1 MKYSIKTLLLCGL
14 LNYGAVC
21 SSGIFAENTTH
32 VQAIP
37 YWKDIQT
44 VSVNRE
50 LPRSSF
56 MTYPDRETALSFR
69 YEKSPYYQLLNG
81 VWKFYFVD
89 SYKDLPDNITDPSVS
104 TESWH
109 DIQVPG
115 NWERQGFGVAIYTN
129 HGYEF
134 KARNP
139 QPPLL
144 PEENPV
150 GVYRRDIEIPADW
163 DGRDIY
169 LHIGGAKSGTYVYLN
184 GWEVGYN
191 EDSKN
196 PAEFQIN
203 KYLKPGKNV
212 LTLKI
217 YRWSTGSY
225 LECQDFWRVS
235 GIERDVYLWSQ
246 PKEAIQD
253 FRVVSTLDDTYKNG
267 IFRLAID
274 LKNHDVQARNLSV
287 SYELLD
293 RAGKEVASEASAIW
307 VSPDR
312 YATVSFEA
320 TLPDVKAWSAEIP
333 NLYTMLM
340 TVKAGDKVL
349 EVVPFHVGFRR
360 IEMAESDRIAG
371 NGKPYPVLLFNGKPI
386 KFKGVNI
393 HEHNPVTG
401 HYVTEDIM
409 RKDFELMKKNNL
421 NAVRLAHYPQD
432 RRFYELCDEYGLYV
446 YDEAN
451 IESHGMYYNL
461 RKGGTLGNNP
471 EWLKP
476 HLYRTANMYERNKN
490 YPCVTIWSLG
500 NEAGNGYNFYQTYLY
515 IKDKEKNG
523 MNRPVNYERA
533 LWEWNT
539 DMYVPQYPD
548 ADWFEE
554 IGKAGSDRPV
564 VPSEYA
570 HAMGNSTGAL
580 WDQWKSIYLYPN
592 LQGGFIW
599 DWVDQGFLEKDEDG
613 TPYYAYGGDY
623 GVNAPSDG
631 NFMCNGLVNPDRTPH
646 PAMAEVKYVHQ
657 NVSITAKD
665 LANGKFE
672 IFNRFYFKNLKEYM
686 ISYEVKANDKI
697 IRGGKVSLDIA
708 PQTSKEFEVKVA
720 GLKPKAGVEYF
731 VNFFVTSTRDDGL
744 VPAGHDI
751 AQEQFRLPVEPL
763 DTKWKTTGPKL
774 NVSDSEDEL
783 VASSS
788 DVRFVFNKKSG
799 RVTSYRV
806 DDVEYFAEGFGIQPN
821 FWRGPTDNDY
831 GNGQPKREQVWKQSS
846 RNFQVS
852 DATIRL
858 ENGNAVLN
866 VCYLLPAGNLYLI
879 DYTVYPN
886 GNVHVGAHFTSTDM
900 KEAETEVS
908 EATRTATFT
917 PGRDAARKEASK
929 LTVPRIGVRFRLPAS
944 MNQVAYFGRGPM
956 ENYWDRKAGSM
967 VGLYRSTAE
976 EMYFPYVRPQEN
988 GHRTDTRWLSLYSE
1002 NSVCLSI
1009 VADSLVEFNAL
1020 RNSIEDFDDEEQTA
1034 LPRQWTNFTPEQ
1046 IADHN
1051 EEEAKNVL
1059 RRQHHIND
1067 VVPRNFVEV
1076 CIDYKQQGVGGYD
1089 SWGARPEPRYSLPA
1103 NRDYQWGFTLVP
1115 AALGI
1120 AH

>member
-1 MKYSIKTLLLCGL
+1 MKHIFKAVVLCGL
-14 LNYGAVC
+14 LSCGSLYPSYV
-21 SSGIFAENTTH
+21 SAENTLYT
-32 VQAIP
+32 QNSP

-89 SYKDLPDNITDPSVS
+89 SYKELPDNITDPSVN

-109 DIQVPG
+109 DIKVPG

-144 PEENPV
+144 PEDNPV
-150 GVYRRDIEIPADW
+150 GVYRRDIEIPAEW

-184 GWEVGYN
+184 GQEVGYN

-217 YRWSTGSY
+217 YRWSTGAY

-253 FRVVSTLDDTYKNG
+253 FRVVSTLDDTYQNG

-274 LKNHDVQARNLSV
+274 LKNHNVQAKNLTV

-293 RAGKEVASEASAIW
+293 GAGQKVASESSAIW

-312 YATVSFEA
+312 YATVSFET
-320 TLPDVKAWSAEIP
+320 TLPGVEAWSAEIP
-333 NLYTMLM
+333 NLYMMLM
-340 TVKAGDKVL
+340 TVKAGDEVL

-360 IEMAESDRIAG
+360 IEIVESDQIAG

-393 HEHNPVTG
+393 HEHNPITG

-548 ADWFEE
+548 ADWLEE

-580 WDQWKSIYLYPN
+580 WDQWKAIYKYPN

-599 DWVDQGFLEKDEDG
+599 DWVDQGFLEKDENG

-631 NFMCNGLVNPDRTPH
+631 NFMCNGLVSPDRTPH

-686 ISYEVKANDKI
+686 ISYEVKANDNSLVQFKKPI
-697 IRGGKVSLDIA
+697 QVSAL
-708 PQTSKEFEVKVA
+708 KLEVA
-720 GLKPKAGVEYF
+720 GSANMVAEELAVEKLNCVMNGSGSIRLKAGKANQGDF
-731 VNFFVTSTRDDGL
+731 
-744 VPAGHDI
+744 
-751 AQEQFRLPVEPL
+751 
-763 DTKWKTTGPKL
+763 TT
-774 NVSDSEDEL
+774 
-783 VASSS
+783 ASSG
-788 DVRFVFNKKSG
+788 DIHALGVAIPDIKCKMVGNG
-799 RVTSYRV
+799 LTEVH
-806 DDVEYFAEGFGIQPN
+806 
-821 FWRGPTDNDY
+821 PTDHL
-831 GNGQPKREQVWKQSS
+831 
-846 RNFQVS
+846 
-852 DATIRL
+852 DASLVGKGTIRYK
-858 ENGNAVLN
+858 G
-866 VCYLLPAGNLYLI
+866 PA
-879 DYTVYPN
+879 TVEQR
-886 GNVHVGAHFTSTDM
+886 S
-900 KEAETEVS
+900 
-908 EATRTATFT
+908 
-917 PGRDAARKEASK
+917 
-929 LTVPRIGVRFRLPAS
+929 IGK
-944 MNQVAYFGRGPM
+944 G
-956 ENYWDRKAGSM
+956 
-967 VGLYRSTAE
+967 
-976 EMYFPYVRPQEN
+976 
-988 GHRTDTRWLSLYSE
+988 
-1002 NSVCLSI
+1002 
-1009 VADSLVEFNAL
+1009 
-1020 RNSIEDFDDEEQTA
+1020 SIEE
-1034 LPRQWTNFTPEQ
+1034 
-1046 IADHN
+1046 I
-1051 EEEAKNVL
+1051 K
-1059 RRQHHIND
+1059 
-1067 VVPRNFVEV
+1067 
-1076 CIDYKQQGVGGYD
+1076 
-1089 SWGARPEPRYSLPA
+1089 
-1103 NRDYQWGFTLVP
+1103 
-1115 AALGI
+1115 
-1120 AH
+1120 